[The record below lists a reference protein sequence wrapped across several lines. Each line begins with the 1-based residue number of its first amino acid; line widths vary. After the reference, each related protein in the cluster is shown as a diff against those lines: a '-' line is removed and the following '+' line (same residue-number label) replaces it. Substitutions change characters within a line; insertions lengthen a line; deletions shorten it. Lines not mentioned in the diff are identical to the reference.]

1 MPNYS
6 PGICVTYM
14 NKEDEVQK
22 DSVNDTILKA
32 ECLAT
37 KDIWEGKTKDKGT

>member
-6 PGICVTYM
+6 PGIYVTYM

-22 DSVNDTILKA
+22 DSVNDMITA

-37 KDIWEGKTKDKGT
+37 KDIWEGKSKDKGT